1 MKTPEQKAK
10 DLVLEFDNIINP
22 KKEKKD
28 NKGNWDYEKARE
40 LALFFVSK
48 LLENNLLKPQPKRH
62 KINGDEPNIIHLEY
76 WQEVNHHIVNL

>member
-22 KKEKKD
+22 KKENKD
-28 NKGNWDYEKARE
+28 NKGNWGYEKARE

-48 LLENNLLKPQPKRH
+48 LLENNLLEPQPKRH
-62 KINGDEPNIIHLEY
+62 KINGDEPNIIHIEY

>member
-10 DLVLEFDNIINP
+10 DLVLELDNIINP

-28 NKGNWDYEKARE
+28 NKENWDYEKARE

-48 LLENNLLKPQPKRH
+48 LLENNLLEPQPKRH
-62 KINGDEPNIIHLEY
+62 KINGVVPNIIHLEY